1 MESQVGLLK
10 LFGDAGK
17 VLADDV
23 VKRLAS
29 LGCGLLP
36 CAVLRWRAIETDS
49 LGELLVGGEFFA
61 SYFSHADI
69 LACGLSAV
77 KKRLQ
82 KFCTG
87 G

>member
-1 MESQVGLLK
+1 MESQVGLAK

-69 LACGLSAV
+69 LACGLCVV
-77 KKRLQ
+77 KRRLQ
-82 KFCTG
+82 KLYTG